1 MFLYQ
6 SLPIDFFQQGNEIF
20 FYSRL
25 EDFTIANQNI
35 MKALPYPLNRLLCH
49 DVIAWPARSKNKK
62 ITIFFSITFTKR
74 KNKNMSNIKGCMPAT
89 SMRLPE
95 PGERTCT
102 TIAITISTYCNV
114 IAYIISQFYTVIAI
128 NNNIVELSLPLRLI
142 DMTILLYSI
151 IFNNHIK
158 R

>member
-1 MFLYQ
+1 MRYSFTAAQVQYLV
-6 SLPIDFFQQGNEIF
+6 QQ
-20 FYSRL
+20 
-25 EDFTIANQNI
+25 DFTIANQNI
-35 MKALPYPLNRLLCH
+35 MKALPYPINWLLCH

-62 ITIFFSITFTKR
+62 LLFFSITFTKR
-74 KNKNMSNIKGCMPAT
+74 KNKNISNIKGCMPAT
-89 SMRLPE
+89 SMRLLE
-95 PGERTCT
+95 SGERTCT

-142 DMTILLYSI
+142 DMTILLYNI